1 MFKIAQ
7 TCWWGSVSQ
16 GTPGKA
22 CLKILSPLLSRAAL
36 IAACSQEEELKK
48 KKHTHTQLFAAGKL
62 KPAHCFLS
70 QNVETEKYHQKMIWS
85 MPSACSNT
93 LCVSTF

>member
-7 TCWWGSVSQ
+7 TCWWRSVSQ

-22 CLKILSPLLSRAAL
+22 CFKILSPLLWRTAL
-36 IAACSQEEELKK
+36 IAACSKGEELKK
-48 KKHTHTQLFAAGKL
+48 KTTLFAAGKL
-62 KPAHCFLS
+62 KHAHCFLS
-70 QNVETEKYHQKMIWS
+70 QNVETKKYHHKMIWS
-85 MPSACSNT
+85 MPSACSDT